1 MVKFTDT
8 EVPESLPEAGGNEE
22 WEVTVNVYTVLVW
35 EDEKFWRGGV
45 VLFDRN
51 VNALNAN
58 ELHPQGWLKW

>member
-35 EDEKFWRGGV
+35 EDEKFWRGV
-45 VLFDRN
+45 WCCLT
-51 VNALNAN
+51 
-58 ELHPQGWLKW
+58 EM